1 MKRMVAPASDS
12 SPPDEHVLPLDERR
26 KTLLLL
32 DLKAILRRP
41 GTRLAL
47 PNLAN
52 LEMSIERNARRVR
65 IPHNAMLVV
74 VRELLAVRKRI
85 PPKSPL
91 LEIMHAVPG
100 LAHTVLTMPLPIS
113 RIIEERPAGIRIPP
127 VVDVDAEAAEIRS
140 MIAKRGHGG
149 PVTADGPPAALPS
162 TAPAKPSEVDDT
174 ANARSQAVTTRA
186 SPPTRPSVAQ
196 VKPLAV
202 PSSDSATDQA
212 GNPPRVSPS
221 LSVNSANM
229 SALDQRLFLEKSV
242 ESFEAVALRTHEL
255 SDADLAAFVDLCILN
270 KDHARGIDV
279 LFERAAAAPRA
290 WVFSRLI
297 ELAEESLHPRMDEIA
312 AYVREWAE
320 AAHPELVERDP
331 DEVNAAY
338 LAGVRREGLKRLGLS
353 ELASA

>member
-1 MKRMVAPASDS
+1 MLSALKRMVAPASDS
-12 SPPDEHVLPLDERR
+12 SPSDEHVIPLDERR

-74 VRELLAVRKRI
+74 VKELLAVRKRI

-113 RIIEERPAGIRIPP
+113 RIIDDRPGGIRVPP
-127 VVDVDAEAAEIRS
+127 VVDVDAEAAQIRS
-140 MIAKRGHGG
+140 MIARRGRDDTVA
-149 PVTADGPPAALPS
+149 PDAPRADLPS
-162 TAPAKPSEVDDT
+162 AASAIPYEAAAVAGSRSAVATPRSNPPVPSATAPA
-174 ANARSQAVTTRA
+174 A
-186 SPPTRPSVAQ
+186 SSAS
-196 VKPLAV
+196 AA
-202 PSSDSATDQA
+202 DSAGDA
-212 GNPPRVSPS
+212 PRVSPT
-221 LSVNSANM
+221 LSANSTNM
-229 SALDQRLFLEKSV
+229 SALDQRRFLEKSV
-242 ESFEAVALRTHEL
+242 EAFEAVALRTHEL

-270 KDHARGIDV
+270 NDHARGIDV
-279 LFERAAAAPRA
+279 LFARAAAAPRA

-312 AYVREWAE
+312 TYLREWAE
-320 AAHPELVERDP
+320 AAHPEIVERDP
-331 DEVNAAY
+331 EEVNSIY
-338 LAGVRREGLKRLGLS
+338 LAGVRREGLKRLGLG